1 MMNKLGMTAMALVLG
16 LCFSMLNAW
25 SQSTFPSYPNRPIH
39 LIVPFP
45 PGGAVDPIARTLA
58 QKLEEAWGQSI
69 IIDNKPGAATI
80 IGTDFVAKA
89 NPDGYTMI
97 LVSTSFTV
105 NPAAYSKLPFDPI
118 KDFTP
123 ISLVSKLP
131 LILVVNPQ
139 LPVKSVAELI
149 EYLKSQPAQVN
160 FSSIGNGTTQQLA
173 GELFKSMAGVNI
185 VHVPYKGSG
194 PSMMSVVSGETSMTF
209 GSIFLLMPQVKA
221 GKLRALA
228 STGTQATPLAPDLPS
243 VSGSGL
249 SGFNVGSWVGLLAP
263 AATPK
268 EITQKWQRETALI
281 MQMSEIRSR
290 QSSLGLEPIGS
301 TQEYFGD
308 FIKSEIAKWG
318 AVVKQAGIQME

>member
-149 EYLKSQPAQVN
+149 EYLKSRPAQVN

-209 GSIFLLMPQVKA
+209 DSIFLLMPQVKA

-228 STGTQATPLAPDLPS
+228 STGTQATALAPDLPS

-268 EITQKWQRETALI
+268 EISQKWQRETALI

>member
-16 LCFSMLNAW
+16 LCFSMINAW
-25 SQSTFPSYPNRPIH
+25 AQSTFPSYPNRPIH

-58 QKLEEAWGQSI
+58 QKLEETWGQPI

-149 EYLKSQPAQVN
+149 EYLKSRPAQVN

-209 GSIFLLMPQVKA
+209 DSIFLLMPQVKA

>member
-16 LCFSMLNAW
+16 LCFSTINAW
-25 SQSTFPSYPNRPIH
+25 SQSTFPNYPNRPIH

-58 QKLEEAWGQSI
+58 QKLEETWGQPI

-149 EYLKSQPAQVN
+149 EYLKSRPTQVN

-209 GSIFLLMPQVKA
+209 DSIFLLMPQVKA

-268 EITQKWQRETALI
+268 EIAQKWQRETALI

-318 AVVKQAGIQME
+318 AVVKQAGIQLE

>member
-16 LCFSMLNAW
+16 LCFSMINAW

-58 QKLEEAWGQSI
+58 QKLEEAWGQPI

-149 EYLKSQPAQVN
+149 EYLKSRPAQVN

-209 GSIFLLMPQVKA
+209 DSIFLLMPQVKA

-228 STGTQATPLAPDLPS
+228 STGTQATALAPDLPS
-243 VSGSGL
+243 VSG
-249 SGFNVGSWVGLLAP
+249 WV
-263 AATPK
+263 
-268 EITQKWQRETALI
+268 
-281 MQMSEIRSR
+281 
-290 QSSLGLEPIGS
+290 
-301 TQEYFGD
+301 F
-308 FIKSEIAKWG
+308 
-318 AVVKQAGIQME
+318 

>member
-1 MMNKLGMTAMALVLG
+1 MMNKLGMTAVALVLG
-16 LCFSMLNAW
+16 LCFSMINAW

-58 QKLEEAWGQSI
+58 QKLEEAWGQPI

-149 EYLKSQPAQVN
+149 EYLKSRPAQVN

-209 GSIFLLMPQVKA
+209 DSIFLLMPQVKA

-268 EITQKWQRETALI
+268 EIAQKWQRETALI
-281 MQMSEIRSR
+281 MQMNEIRSR

-318 AVVKQAGIQME
+318 AVVKQAGIQLE